1 MALRATKY
9 WRSVLTRMRSNRS
22 FATSTAAKMKAF
34 TPTVD
39 AAAHSAESKFRGL
52 AMKGEFAPIYMV
64 MGMVVAA
71 VTIAT
76 HTAKQQLLHSPAV
89 NINKKKRETMPE
101 VDDPDAVIS
110 SADNFVNKSFLRKV
124 AHIQDADPTLS
135 DPVRPN
141 PFTRSRNAETLK
153 TVGVDPSRH

>member
-1 MALRATKY
+1 MALRATNY
-9 WRSVLTRMRSNRS
+9 WRSMLARLGSDRPFV
-22 FATSTAAKMKAF
+22 TSTAPKLKTF
-34 TPTVD
+34 TATFD
-39 AAAHSAESKFRGL
+39 AAHSAQSNFRAL

-64 MGMVVAA
+64 MGMVVVA

-101 VDDPDAVIS
+101 VDDPDGVIS
-110 SADNFVNKSFLRKV
+110 SADKFVNKSFLRKV
-124 AHIQDADPTLS
+124 AHIQDHNPTLR

-141 PFTRSRNAETLK
+141 PFTRPRNAETLK
-153 TVGVDPSRH
+153 TVGVDPSRHI